1 MTDLDRPVTRL
12 RTRGVAV
19 AWLVLG
25 VPVGALVGWL
35 ARISDHAGD
44 RAFGS
49 YLLLL
54 ALLSVVM
61 GVALLLA
68 PARWLVTASLALSA
82 AWLVAAGIAG
92 VAADF
97 TADKAW
103 GGGLTGAVA
112 VVTAALAMR
121 ATRRPD

>member
-1 MTDLDRPVTRL
+1 MTDLDRPETRP
-12 RTRGVAV
+12 RTRGLAV

-25 VPVGALVGWL
+25 GPVGALVGWL

-54 ALLSVVM
+54 ALLSVVL

-68 PARWLVTASLALSA
+68 PARWLVIASLALSA
-82 AWLVAAGIAG
+82 AWLVAAGIA
-92 VAADF
+92 VAAADF

-112 VVTAALAMR
+112 VVTGALAMR
-121 ATRRPD
+121 ATRQPD